1 MNDNEKNDKL
11 TSINEC
17 ENPSITNAK
26 TAGATTIISA
36 RRRPNLSEINPL
48 STLPNG
54 WPINVRLAE
63 NSKKNIIFK
72 VQAPVFR

>member
-1 MNDNEKNDKL
+1 MKLSEKNEKQ
-11 TSINEC
+11 TSMKEFD
-17 ENPSITNAK
+17 EPSITNAN

-63 NSKKNIIFK
+63 NWN
-72 VQAPVFR
+72 